1 MDKIKRTI
9 RQRRFIKAYIEN
21 NGNASKA
28 YLAINPKYSG
38 GNERILG
45 HKWLTKINISDEEIL
60 EELGINDAYLMRKI
74 KEGIEATKVVSVIPI
89 KPKEAQENNP
99 DLPDADSKSVEFIDV
114 EDYATRHKYID
125 MILKLINKYPAE
137 KHKIDV
143 EGELNITDAREKI
156 FSRINSI
163 AARKG
168 KKKDNK

>member
-1 MDKIKRTI
+1 MRKLKRTI
-9 RQRRFIKAYIEN
+9 REKKFIKAYIQSG
-21 NGNASKA
+21 GNATQA
-28 YLAINPKYSG
+28 YLAVNPDYK
-38 GNERILG
+38 GNSAGELG
-45 HKWLTKINISDEEIL
+45 HRLLKKVNLTDTEIM
-60 EELGINDAYLMRKI
+60 EELGINDAYIYEKI

-99 DLPDADSKSVEFIDV
+99 GLPDADSKSVEFIDV

-143 EGELNITDAREKI
+143 KGELNITDAREKI

-163 AARKG
+163 ASRKE
-168 KKKDNK
+168 KKRDH